1 MRKRKQVLQA
11 YNIVVIA
18 LLVIGVVYICVRF
31 LHPGFNEWTD
41 NAMVHRDLTPVNA
54 RVQGF
59 VKEIRFQEF
68 QYVHKG
74 DTLVVLE
81 DTELALQEQQAEAS
95 EQGAQSGEQAVS
107 AGMTTTDR
115 NVATANAGA
124 AVAGSGEQIASA
136 QTSAAGAAVQSSQ
149 ASTDEMRVEMENAHK
164 DFNRY
169 EQLLAKGAVT
179 QQQYDNARTA
189 YESARSRYQ
198 NAVARRNQAV
208 AQHDVARANQKAA
221 SARLAQA
228 NAQTLSTASIKTQQ
242 EHALTQSRAGV
253 KAAHSGSEL
262 ARLRRSYTVITAP
275 CDGYVGRK
283 NIYVGQL
290 IQPGQFIINIV
301 NTDHV
306 WIIANYRE
314 TQLKNITV
322 GAKAT
327 FQADAIPGVTFNGR
341 VESISLATG
350 AAYGNMPVD
359 NSTGNFVKVEQR
371 VPVRIELTKD
381 NNPKEVAKLI
391 SGLNVETKVDY

>member
-1 MRKRKQVLQA
+1 MSKRKQVLKA

-18 LLVIGVVYICVRF
+18 LLVIGVIYVCCRF
-31 LHPGFNEWTD
+31 IHPGSNEWTD

-54 RVQGF
+54 RVQGY
-59 VKEIRFQEF
+59 VKEIRFKEF

-81 DTELALQEQQAEAS
+81 DAELALQEQQAEAS
-95 EQGAQSGEQAVS
+95 ERGAKSGQQAVS

-115 NVATANAGA
+115 NVATASAGA
-124 AVAGSGEQIASA
+124 QVAGSGEQIASA
-136 QTSAAGAAVQSSQ
+136 QTSAAGAAVRSSQ
-149 ASTDEMRVEMENAHK
+149 ASTDEMRVEMENARK

-169 EQLLAKGAVT
+169 ESLLAKGAVT

-189 YESARSRYQ
+189 YESARSRYN
-198 NAVARRNQAV
+198 NAVARRSQAV
-208 AQHDVARANQKAA
+208 AQHDVARANQQAA
-221 SARLAQA
+221 RARLAQA
-228 NAQTLSTASIKTQQ
+228 NAQTKSTESVKAQQ
-242 EHALTQSRAGV
+242 EHTLSQSRAGV
-253 KAAHSGSEL
+253 AAAHSGSEL

-275 CDGYVGRK
+275 CDGFVGRK

-301 NTDHV
+301 NTDRV
-306 WIIANYRE
+306 WVIANYRE
-314 TQLKNITV
+314 TQLRNIEV
-322 GAKAT
+322 GAPVE
-327 FQADAIPGVTFNGR
+327 FEADAIPGVTFNGR

-350 AAYGNMPVD
+350 SAYGNMPVD

-381 NNPKEVAKLI
+381 NDPKDVAKLI
-391 SGLNVETKVDY
+391 SGLNVETEVDY